1 MPKINIKNSN
11 NNPLISFLKNR
22 KIKFD
27 SKKME
32 EKTERIEFFPRTN
45 NLTSELANILQNY
58 GNQIYHDCTLD
69 ASLSVGGVFNYLSN
83 QYENVTSENTVLDLP
98 LYYVENTNK
107 QNENLSDFKVIS
119 ADRVTKNHILN
130 ISNKQSSFMLRS
142 PEKRNML
149 KNIYFDQFFT
159 TDRSKSF
166 LNEFPYYNSIALKK
180 DSSNHF
186 INENLRKIN
195 FCKETLE
202 SFIDP
207 KAPLIS
213 TFTVNEEE
221 NQLTTYDLIETL
233 NNSNASYNSENK
245 LILSDN
251 LKQSNFMENNF
262 KKLLLLNKI
271 QNKQY
276 NKSFSQIFQSEQCEK
291 EYVLY
296 KVEKFLDESSI
307 PLQTFWFHG
316 DHLNN
321 LYDYQI
327 KLGDIYRYSV
337 TAYVVIYGTSTSV
350 SNVVQDKDNK
360 IVCNFVS
367 APSYR
372 IAIVNLDQSILKTV
386 SNPQLAPYVKFLN
399 ESNSENKIKIYLDL
413 KNGSALGDFQP
424 ITNSDSSIMS
434 FVKKDENGKIR
445 FEYFVEDGKFEVF
458 RLTSKPSS
466 YVDFE
471 NAKTLDVKNH
481 ISSTS
486 VVFKDM
492 VKPNKKYYYMFRSV
506 NLSSVPSNP
515 SPVYEVELIKT
526 AAESKIK
533 SDIVDMKPKEIKRH
547 DRNFN
552 SLLQITP
559 AFDQQIFNDQSDF
572 VSNLTTYNKKMN
584 NLTLGTASDKV
595 WGKKLKI
602 RIKSKDTGKIVDF
615 NIKFNLIK
623 DNIK

>member
-1 MPKINIKNSN
+1 
-11 NNPLISFLKNR
+11 
-22 KIKFD
+22 
-27 SKKME
+27 
-32 EKTERIEFFPRTN
+32 
-45 NLTSELANILQNY
+45 
-58 GNQIYHDCTLD
+58 
-69 ASLSVGGVFNYLSN
+69 
-83 QYENVTSENTVLDLP
+83 
-98 LYYVENTNK
+98 
-107 QNENLSDFKVIS
+107 
-119 ADRVTKNHILN
+119 
-130 ISNKQSSFMLRS
+130 
-142 PEKRNML
+142 
-149 KNIYFDQFFT
+149 
-159 TDRSKSF
+159 
-166 LNEFPYYNSIALKK
+166 LKK

-547 DRNFN
+547 DKNFN
-552 SLLQITP
+552 SLLQ
-559 AFDQQIFNDQSDF
+559 
-572 VSNLTTYNKKMN
+572 
-584 NLTLGTASDKV
+584 
-595 WGKKLKI
+595 
-602 RIKSKDTGKIVDF
+602 
-615 NIKFNLIK
+615 
-623 DNIK
+623 